1 MNKED
6 KTENMLKYDKIH
18 DDCRKIFSSKK
29 DINEKL
35 NNFNDYLSV
44 HLNESDNGVIRT
56 LLVIGKSFRDNPI
69 VKDNL
74 EFLAN
79 KLRTNLN
86 VKFI

>member
-1 MNKED
+1 MGTINE
-6 KTENMLKYDKIH
+6 TENMLKYEKIH
-18 DDCRKIFSSKK
+18 NDCREIFKG
-29 DINEKL
+29 DRNITEKL
-35 NNFNDYLSV
+35 NNFNDYLDI
-44 HLNESDNGVIRT
+44 HLDDDDNGVIRT
-56 LLVIGKSFRDNPI
+56 LLVIGKPFKNNPI